1 MGRSWSGVTLIA
13 ALVIMAGC
21 GGAIPKTH
29 YYVLDLPSPAPAASR
44 AADDPPSSYT
54 AVVLPFRAPEPLD
67 QDRIVYSS
75 SPVELSYYQYH
86 RWAELPSPLLTS
98 ALAGRVRNLGLFA
111 SVSMFDGRT
120 KGDYLIRPHLERLQE
135 IDREGG
141 VTVQVQ
147 MSVDA
152 VEAKTNHVVWRSEAS
167 HSGAVTAGE
176 VGAVVTE
183 MSRGAEACL
192 EKITGDLRNLQK
204 VFPPAPAP
212 ASAASR

>member
-1 MGRSWSGVTLIA
+1 VGCRWICA
-13 ALVIMAGC
+13 ALITALALMAGC

-29 YYVLDLPSPAPAASR
+29 YYVLDLPAPALAAPR

-54 AVVLPFRAPEPLD
+54 AVVMPFRAPEPLD

-86 RWAELPSPLLTS
+86 RWAELPAPLLTS

-111 SVSMFDGRT
+111 NVSIFDGRT
-120 KGDYLIRPHLERLQE
+120 KGDYLIRPRLERLEE

-141 VTVQVQ
+141 VTVRVQ
-147 MSVDA
+147 ISAEA

-204 VFPPAPAP
+204 AFPPAPT
-212 ASAASR
+212 SSEK